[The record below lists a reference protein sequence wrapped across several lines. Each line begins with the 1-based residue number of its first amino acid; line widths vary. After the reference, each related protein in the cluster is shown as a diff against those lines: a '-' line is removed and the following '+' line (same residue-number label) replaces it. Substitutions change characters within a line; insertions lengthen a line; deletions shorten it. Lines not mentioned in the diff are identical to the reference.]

1 MKLDRYSTG
10 VPRFRVFRLVEGE
23 TNPLN
28 VVRDSEPGRQVI
40 RGEDGAIW
48 AEVDPWE
55 CFVLKRRDAF
65 TQDALRAY
73 AGSAEA
79 AGQQETC
86 DQVMRLIGDWGRLIA
101 DRGDQ
106 KIPD

>member
-23 TNPLN
+23 TNPMN
-28 VVRDSEPGRQVI
+28 VVRRSEPGRQVI
-40 RGEDGAIW
+40 RGEDRRVW
-48 AEVDPWE
+48 AEVDPWD

-65 TQDALRAY
+65 SEDGLRGY
-73 AGSAEA
+73 ACSAFA
-79 AGQQETC
+79 AGQSETAE
-86 DQVMRLIGDWGRLIA
+86 QVERLRSDWLDLTQR
-101 DRGDQ
+101 RGDA